1 LCFSIHFYFSANEE
15 KCTDLGSANSVC
27 ALLICVQCVAGPE
40 DEEDGDYTFKN
51 SYSGLIDYL
60 SKDLQIELNT
70 PITMVCYDGA
80 GACAAE
86 KKCDAKQG
94 DKKCAPKSAAGKHSD
109 AICAQDGKLV
119 TITTKDGAVYR
130 AKKIVVTAS
139 PHVINTKMIEFA
151 PALPAEVAEAFTYTI
166 MNPITKVCLCC
177 CSVVQLS
184 LALWFCEFCIN
195 NAVHRRCTLLVFL
208 ALLSPVLSIFSAMA

>member
-1 LCFSIHFYFSANEE
+1 
-15 KCTDLGSANSVC
+15 VC
-27 ALLICVQCVAGPE
+27 ALLICVHCVAGPE

-70 PITMVCYDGA
+70 PISKVCYDGA
-80 GACAAE
+80 AACAAE
-86 KKCDAKQG
+86 KKSDAEKG
-94 DKKCAPKSAAGKHSD
+94 DKKCASKNTSGQHSD
-109 AICAQDGKLV
+109 ATCAQDGKLV

-130 AKKIVVTAS
+130 AKKIVLTAS
-139 PHVINTKMIEFA
+139 PHVINTKMIDFS

-166 MNPITKVCLCC
+166 MNPITKVCWCC

-184 LALWFCEFCIN
+184 LALCGS
-195 NAVHRRCTLLVFL
+195 VKL
-208 ALLSPVLSIFSAMA
+208 ALTMPYIAGALCSCF

>member
-1 LCFSIHFYFSANEE
+1 
-15 KCTDLGSANSVC
+15 VC

-70 PITMVCYDGA
+70 PITKVCYDGPA
-80 GACAAE
+80 ACAAE

-94 DKKCAPKSAAGKHSD
+94 DKKCAPKSAAGQHSE
-109 AICAQDGKLV
+109 ATCAQDGKLV
-119 TITTKDGAVYR
+119 IITTKDGAVYR
-130 AKKIVVTAS
+130 AKKIVLTAS
-139 PHVINTKMIEFA
+139 PHVINTKMIDFS

-166 MNPITKVCLCC
+166 MNPITKVG
-177 CSVVQLS
+177 
-184 LALWFCEFCIN
+184 
-195 NAVHRRCTLLVFL
+195 
-208 ALLSPVLSIFSAMA
+208 